1 MDRSDVSDEETTM
14 DLSYNGILAEAKDRM
29 GKAVAHLENDL
40 RGIRTGRATPG
51 LVDHIRV
58 DYYGSMTPIS
68 QMAQVSAPDAKTIG
82 IKPFDVSQVSAI
94 EKAIL
99 ASDLGITPVSDGKII
114 RLPLPMM
121 TEEQR
126 KKLSSHVK
134 DMGEQARVA
143 IRNVRRDCNKSA
155 QAAKKDST
163 IAEDQE
169 HDLENEIQ
177 DLTKSHEAQVDDLL
191 KKKTDEIETV

>member
-1 MDRSDVSDEETTM
+1 MSDMSYDE
-14 DLSYNGILAEAKDRM
+14 IAAEAQDRM
-29 GKAVAHLENDL
+29 GKAVAHLEGDL
-40 RGIRTGRATPG
+40 KGIRTGRAAPG

-68 QMAQVSAPDAKTIG
+68 QMAQVSAPDAKTIA
-82 IKPFDVSQVSAI
+82 IKPFDVSQTGAI

-99 ASDLGITPVSDGKII
+99 ASDLGITPVSDGKIL

-126 KKLSSHVK
+126 KKLAAHVK

-143 IRNVRRDCNKSA
+143 IRNVRRDCNKHA
-155 QAAKKDST
+155 QLAKKAGT

-169 HDLENEIQ
+169 HDLEDRIQ
-177 DLTKSHEAQVDDLL
+177 GLTKEHESKVGELL
-191 KKKTDEIETV
+191 GKKTEEINTI

>member
-1 MDRSDVSDEETTM
+1 MIKS
-14 DLSYNGILAEAKDRM
+14 IQ
-29 GKAVAHLENDL
+29 
-40 RGIRTGRATPG
+40 
-51 LVDHIRV
+51 V

-82 IKPFDVSQVSAI
+82 IKPFDVSQAAAI

-126 KKLSSHVK
+126 KKLAVHVK
-134 DMGEQARVA
+134 EMGEQTRVA
-143 IRNVRRDCNKSA
+143 IRNVRRDCNKHA
-155 QAAKKDST
+155 QASKKAST
-163 IAEDQE
+163 INEDQE
-169 HDLENEIQ
+169 HDLEKEIQ
-177 DLTKSHEAQVDDLL
+177 DLTKKHEGAVDTLL
-191 KKKTDEIETV
+191 EKKTEEINTV

>member
-1 MDRSDVSDEETTM
+1 MSEMTYD
-14 DLSYNGILAEAKDRM
+14 GIVAEATDRM
-29 GKAVAHLENDL
+29 GKAVSHLESDL
-40 RGIRTGRATPG
+40 KGIRTGRATPG

-68 QMAQVSAPDAKTIG
+68 QMAQVSAPDAKTIA
-82 IKPFDVSQVSAI
+82 IKPFDVSQVGAI

-99 ASDLGITPVSDGKII
+99 ASDLGITPVSDGKIL

-126 KKLSSHVK
+126 KKLAVHVK

-143 IRNVRRDCNKSA
+143 IRNVRRDCNKQA
-155 QAAKKDST
+155 QAAKKAGS

-169 HDLENEIQ
+169 HDLESEIQ
-177 DLTKSHEAQVDDLL
+177 TLTKDHESSVTSLL
-191 KKKTDEIETV
+191 EKKTEEINTV

>member
-1 MDRSDVSDEETTM
+1 MA
-14 DLSYNGILAEAKDRM
+14 DLTYNGIVAEATDRM
-29 GKAVAHLENDL
+29 QKAVAHLEGDL
-40 RGIRTGRATPG
+40 KGIRTGRATPG

-58 DYYGSMTPIS
+58 DYYGSATPIS
-68 QMAQVSAPDAKTIG
+68 QMAQVSVPDAKTIA
-82 IKPFDVSQVSAI
+82 IKPFDVSQVAAI

-126 KKLSSHVK
+126 KKLAVHVR

-143 IRNVRRDCNKSA
+143 VRNVRRDCNKQA
-155 QAAKKDST
+155 QQAKKDSA
-163 IAEDQE
+163 INEDQE
-169 HDLENEIQ
+169 HDLEAEIQ
-177 DLTKSHEAQVDDLL
+177 TLTKASEGEIDDLL
-191 KKKTDEIETV
+191 GKKTEEINTV

>member
-1 MDRSDVSDEETTM
+1 MSDM
-14 DLSYNGILAEAKDRM
+14 SYDAIVAEATDRM

-40 RGIRTGRATPG
+40 RGIRAGRATPG

-126 KKLSSHVK
+126 KKLAVHVRE
-134 DMGEQARVA
+134 MGEQARVA
-143 IRNVRRDCNKSA
+143 IRNVRRDCNKNA
-155 QAAKKDST
+155 QASKKAST
-163 IAEDQE
+163 ITEDQE
-169 HDLENEIQ
+169 HDLENKIQ
-177 DLTKSHEAQVDDLL
+177 ELTKKHEGDVDKLL
-191 KKKTDEIETV
+191 GSKTEEINTI